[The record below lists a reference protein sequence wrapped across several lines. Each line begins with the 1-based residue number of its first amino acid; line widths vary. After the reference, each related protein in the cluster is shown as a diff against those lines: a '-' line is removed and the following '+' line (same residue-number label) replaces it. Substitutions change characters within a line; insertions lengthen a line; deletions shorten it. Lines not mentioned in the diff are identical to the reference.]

1 MNPLSNNFE
10 IGQAAPQVAI
20 LLGSFNGQQFLGA
33 QLNSIAAQGY
43 SNWRVW
49 ASDDGS
55 SDGTIGVFQRYQAKW
70 GKDRLTVLNGPKRGF
85 AVNFLSMTCN
95 PEISADFFAFS
106 DQDDVWEPAKLERA
120 VNWLV
125 SVPANVPALY
135 CARTRLVDEHGCD
148 IGFSPLFRKAPSFS
162 NAIIQSIAG
171 GNTMVF
177 NQAARK
183 LLQTAGQ
190 NIGVVTHDW
199 WTYIAVTACS
209 GQVFYDSEP
218 SLRYRQHL
226 GNLVGMNSSWAA
238 RWKRIRM
245 LWRGDF
251 RDWNDAHISALQSLR
266 SWMSV
271 DSLSTLEKFASTRKR
286 GVISRMWGLA
296 NAGLYRQTGF
306 GDIGLIFASIFK
318 KL

>member
-1 MNPLSNNFE
+1 MSHNFE
-10 IGQAAPQVAI
+10 IGIAAPRVAI
-20 LLGSFNGQQFLGA
+20 LLGSFNGQQFLDA
-33 QLNSIAAQGY
+33 QLDSISAQ
-43 SNWRVW
+43 SHANWRVW

-55 SDGTIGVFQRYQAKW
+55 SDGTIGIFQRYQSLW
-70 GKDRLTVLNGPKRGF
+70 GKDRLKVLNGPRRGF
-85 AVNFLSMTCN
+85 AVNFLSMACN

-106 DQDDVWEPAKLERA
+106 DQDDLWEADKLERA
-120 VNWLV
+120 VSWLT
-125 SVPANVPALY
+125 SLPPGVPALY
-135 CARTRLVDEHGCD
+135 CARTRLVDELGSD

-183 LLQTAGQ
+183 LLQTAGH

-199 WTYIAVTACS
+199 WTYIVVTGC
-209 GQVFYDSEP
+209 GGEVFYDSVP
-218 SLRYRQHL
+218 SLRYRQHT

-238 RWKRIRM
+238 RWKRVCM

-266 SWMSV
+266 SCMSV
-271 DSLSTLEKFASTRKR
+271 NSLATLEKFTSVRKR
-286 GVISRMWGLA
+286 SVISRIWGLA
-296 NAGLYRQTGF
+296 NVGLYRQTGF
-306 GDIGLIFASIFK
+306 GDVGLIFASFFN

>member
-1 MNPLSNNFE
+1 MSHNFE
-10 IGQAAPQVAI
+10 TGNATPQVAI
-20 LLGSFNGQQFLGA
+20 LLGSFNGQQYLDVQLDSISA
-33 QLNSIAAQGY
+33 QSYA
-43 SNWRVW
+43 NWRMW

-55 SDGTIGVFQRYQAKW
+55 SDGTLWIFQRHQTLW
-70 GKDRLTVLNGPKRGF
+70 GRERLTVLNGPRQGF
-85 AVNFLSMTCN
+85 SVNFLSMVCN
-95 PEISADFFAFS
+95 TEVSADFFAYS
-106 DQDDVWEPAKLERA
+106 DQDDIWEPSKLERA
-120 VNWLV
+120 VSWLV
-125 SVPANVPALY
+125 SVPPDVPALY
-135 CARTRLVDEHGCD
+135 CARTRLVDEFGSD
-148 IGFSPLFRKAPSFS
+148 IGLSPLFRKAPSFS

-199 WTYIAVTACS
+199 WTYIAVTACG

-218 SLRYRQHL
+218 SLQYRQHS

-238 RWKRIRM
+238 RWKRICM

-251 RDWNDAHISALQSLR
+251 RDWNDGHIYALQALR
-266 SWMSV
+266 PSMSI
-271 DSLSTLEKFASTRKR
+271 DSLATLDKFASMRKR
-286 GVISRMWGLA
+286 GVVSRIWGLV
-296 NAGLYRQTGF
+296 NAGLYRQTSF
-306 GDIGLIFASIFK
+306 GDIGLILASIFK